1 MTGIMKQR
9 SIIGEKSLAYA
20 IRIVKLYKY
29 LYENKRETVLS
40 KQLLRSGTSI
50 GANTRES
57 KNAQSRN
64 DFLNKLNIALK
75 EADETE
81 YWLELLY
88 QTEYLDENEYQS
100 IQKDTS
106 ELIKILT
113 SIIKKLKEDNDK

>member
-1 MTGIMKQR
+1 MV
-9 SIIGEKSLAYA
+9 YA
-20 IRIVKLYKY
+20 IRIVNLYKY
-29 LYENKRETVLS
+29 LVLQKNEHVLS

-57 KNAQSRN
+57 KNAQSRK
-64 DFLNKLNIALK
+64 DFLTKLSIALK

-88 QTEYLDENEYQS
+88 KTGYLDENQYQS
-100 IQKDTS
+100 IQNDTS

-113 SIIKKLKEDNDK
+113 SIIKKLKSDNDI

>member
-1 MTGIMKQR
+1 MR
-9 SIIGEKSLAYA
+9 ESIIGEKSMAFA

-29 LYENKRETVLS
+29 LSEEKREYVIS

-50 GANTRES
+50 GTNTRES
-57 KNAQSRN
+57 KNAQSKN
-64 DFLNKLNIALK
+64 DFINKLNIALK

-88 QTEYLDENEYQS
+88 RTDYLEEKEFKS
-100 IQKDTS
+100 IYEDNA

-113 SIIKKLKEDNDK
+113 SIIKKLKSDNDI

>member
-1 MTGIMKQR
+1 M
-9 SIIGEKSLAYA
+9 AYA
-20 IRIVKLYKY
+20 IRIVNLYKY
-29 LYENKRETVLS
+29 LVLQKNEHVLS

-57 KNAQSRN
+57 KNAQSRK
-64 DFLNKLNIALK
+64 DFLTKLSIALK

-88 QTEYLDENEYQS
+88 ETEYLDENQYLS
-100 IQKDTS
+100 IQNDTS

-113 SIIKKLKEDNDK
+113 SIIKKLKSDT

>member
-1 MTGIMKQR
+1 M
-9 SIIGEKSLAYA
+9 AYA
-20 IRIVKLYKY
+20 IRIVNLYKY
-29 LYENKRETVLS
+29 LVLQKNEHVLS

-57 KNAQSRN
+57 KNAQSRK
-64 DFLNKLNIALK
+64 DFLTKLSIALK

-88 QTEYLDENEYQS
+88 KTGYLDENQYQS
-100 IQKDTS
+100 IQNDTS

-113 SIIKKLKEDNDK
+113 SIIKKLKSDT

>member
-1 MTGIMKQR
+1 MV
-9 SIIGEKSLAYA
+9 YA
-20 IRIVKLYKY
+20 IRIVNLYKY
-29 LYENKRETVLS
+29 LVLQKNEHVLS

-57 KNAQSRN
+57 KNAQSRK
-64 DFLNKLNIALK
+64 DFLTKLSIALK

-88 QTEYLDENEYQS
+88 KTGYLDENQYQS
-100 IQKDTS
+100 IQNDTS

>member
-1 MTGIMKQR
+1 MV
-9 SIIGEKSLAYA
+9 YA
-20 IRIVKLYKY
+20 IRIVNLYKY
-29 LYENKRETVLS
+29 LVLQKNEHVLS

-57 KNAQSRN
+57 QNAQSRK
-64 DFLNKLNIALK
+64 DFLTKLSIALK

-88 QTEYLDENEYQS
+88 KTGYLDENQYQS
-100 IQKDTS
+100 IQNDTS

-113 SIIKKLKEDNDK
+113 SIIKKLKSDT

>member
-1 MTGIMKQR
+1 MV
-9 SIIGEKSLAYA
+9 YA
-20 IRIVKLYKY
+20 IRIVNLYKY
-29 LYENKRETVLS
+29 LVLQKNEHVLS

-57 KNAQSRN
+57 KNAQSRK
-64 DFLNKLNIALK
+64 DFLTKLSIALK

-88 QTEYLDENEYQS
+88 KTGYLDENQYQS
-100 IQKDTS
+100 IQNDTS

-113 SIIKKLKEDNDK
+113 SIIKKLKSDT

>member
-1 MTGIMKQR
+1 MV
-9 SIIGEKSLAYA
+9 YA
-20 IRIVKLYKY
+20 IRIVNLYKY
-29 LYENKRETVLS
+29 LVLQKNEHVLS

-57 KNAQSRN
+57 KNAQSRK
-64 DFLNKLNIALK
+64 DFLTKLNIALK

-88 QTEYLDENEYQS
+88 KTGYLDENQYQS
-100 IQKDTS
+100 IQNDTS

-113 SIIKKLKEDNDK
+113 SIIKKLKSDT

>member
-1 MTGIMKQR
+1 MV
-9 SIIGEKSLAYA
+9 YA
-20 IRIVKLYKY
+20 IRIVNLYKY
-29 LYENKRETVLS
+29 LVLQKNEHVLS

-57 KNAQSRN
+57 KNAQSRK
-64 DFLNKLNIALK
+64 DFLTKLSIALK

-88 QTEYLDENEYQS
+88 KTEYLDETEYRS

-113 SIIKKLKEDNDK
+113 SIIRKLKEDVGK